1 MSGVIQGGWE
11 FVAAAYLVSAAVL
24 GAYAA
29 SVFWRFKAEQLIEAG
44 KTALKA
50 RQ

>member
-1 MSGVIQGGWE
+1 MNGIIQGGWE

-29 SVFWRFKAEQLIEAG
+29 SVFWRLKIELLIESGNAA
-44 KTALKA
+44 TKA